1 MGLYKLRKINQ
12 YNESGILE
20 KIKTDSI
27 DYEKDFENWLENSPF
42 VLLDDDSES
51 TVLWIGRQVNATVG
65 DVGKYPD
72 LIGID
77 SNGDL
82 VIVELKKGKTPREV
96 IAQIL
101 EYASWGAALRY
112 DDLNAI
118 AQNYYSKDKDLFGKT
133 LEEIFT
139 NVFFPESEEDHKIQ
153 FNLNQKLFI
162 VAEEVSPIVKQVASH
177 LRSKYKVNIYCME
190 YEVLKTQQGEF
201 FISTEKILG
210 YDEIT
215 NATIISK
222 NTNMND
228 RWNEPVK
235 IKTVIINAVNKV
247 TEGRKESIFTTSD
260 IYNELI
266 KEYPEIK
273 KNTVGC
279 QIIQDCVN
287 HTSRKH
293 YPSGQRDLY
302 FRIDKG
308 KFRLYDME
316 TDGKWDWQGNKINS

>member
-1 MGLYKLRKINQ
+1 MGLYKLKKVNEDK
-12 YNESGILE
+12 ESGILE
-20 KIKTDSI
+20 KVKTDSI
-27 DYEKDFENWLENSPF
+27 DYEKDFKNWLENSPS
-42 VLLDDDSES
+42 VLLDDDIES

-65 DVGKYPD
+65 DAGKYPD

-96 IAQIL
+96 VAQIL
-101 EYASWGAALRY
+101 EYASWGASLNY
-112 DDLNAI
+112 DNLNSI
-118 AQNYYSKDKDLFGKT
+118 AQSYYSNDKDLGGKS
-133 LEEIFT
+133 LAAIFQD
-139 NVFFPESEEDHKIQ
+139 VFLPESEGEVNIQ
-153 FNLNQKLFI
+153 FNVNQKLYI
-162 VAEEVSPIVKQVASH
+162 VAEDISPIVKQVATH
-177 LRSKYKVNIYCME
+177 LRSRYKVDIYCME

-201 FISTEKILG
+201 LISTEKILG
-210 YDEIT
+210 YDEIRT
-215 NATIISK
+215 NSINGK
-222 NTNMND
+222 NTNINE

-235 IKTVIINAVNKV
+235 IKTVISNAVSKV
-247 TEGRKESIFTTSD
+247 TGGKNNSIFTNGE

-308 KFRLYDME
+308 KFRLYDSE
-316 TDGKWDWQGNKINS
+316 EDGKWDWEGKKVG